1 MFGTKKKQA
10 AFDETMDQIDDV
22 KKQLFKKFDD
32 YDREFRKL
40 SKSAKI
46 CIGVSLGLSVA
57 DTIIMLKMLKKMR

>member
-10 AFDETMDQIDDV
+10 AFDEAMEQIDDV
-22 KKQLFKKFDD
+22 KKQLLKKFDD